1 MVFSS
6 FTFLFL
12 FLPVTLLINYV
23 LPKKYSNTFLLIVSL
38 LFYYYGEK
46 GLTLLLLFSI
56 CWNFVIALVIERQ
69 QTQPKNYAYSYLVLC
84 VVGNLSLL
92 FYYKYLLFFIK
103 LLGITSLTESPFLKG
118 IAMPIGISFFTFH
131 GLSYVVDVY
140 RKHTSASK
148 NILDLGLYLAYFPQ
162 LIAGPIIKYHD
173 IHVEL
178 KNRVILLTEVYSGIN
193 RFIRGLAKKIILANN
208 FAFIADEIM
217 NTPTMEL
224 SSVSA
229 WVGILCYTLQIYY
242 DFAGYSD
249 MAIGLAR
256 MMGFHF
262 KENFNYPYIATSIQ
276 DFWRRWHI
284 SLSTW
289 FKEYVYIPLGGNQR
303 KNGRVLL
310 NLLIVFVLTGLWHG
324 ASINFLV
331 WGLIHGLFI
340 ILERLVKFNQTTSYS
355 FLRRIYTLLVVIVA
369 WVFFRVESF
378 EGSCIYLQKLVAC
391 DVEGSN
397 YFLTLITPYT
407 LALFLVGIVYV
418 MPVKRY
424 IYTSINR
431 STSTVNYSYLVSVF
445 HLLLLLFSLM
455 ELSSLSYNPFI
466 YFRF

>member
-12 FLPVTLLINYV
+12 FLPITLLINYV
-23 LPKKYSNTFLLIVSL
+23 LPKKFSNVFLLIVSL

-46 GLTLLLLFSI
+46 GLTILLLLSI
-56 CWNFVIALVIERQ
+56 CWNFVFALIIEKQ
-69 QTQPKNYAYSYLVLC
+69 LGKPKNYAYPFLVLC

-92 FYYKYLLFFIK
+92 FYYKYLLFFLELMGLNS
-103 LLGITSLTESPFLKG
+103 LLETHFSNGIV
-118 IAMPIGISFFTFH
+118 MPIGISFFTFH

-148 NILDLGLYLAYFPQ
+148 NIIDLGLYLAYFPQ

-173 IHVEL
+173 IHTEL

-224 SSVSA
+224 SSISA

-303 KNGRVLL
+303 KNGRVLF
-310 NLLIVFVLTGLWHG
+310 NLLIVFILTGLWHG
-324 ASINFLV
+324 ASINFLI
-331 WGLIHGLFI
+331 WGLIHGFFI
-340 ILERLVKFNQTTSYS
+340 ILERILKLNISKAFPFV
-355 FLRRIYTLLVVIVA
+355 RHVYTLLIVVFA
-369 WVFFRVESF
+369 WVFFRIETF
-378 EGSCIYLQKLVAC
+378 EASCVYLRKLLAFE
-391 DVEGSN
+391 DGSN
-397 YFLTLITPYT
+397 YFLTLITPYI
-407 LALFLVGIVYV
+407 LFLFVVGFLFVL
-418 MPVKRY
+418 PVKTY
-424 IYTSINR
+424 FKKLSGHYENTTLYGIGVSI
-431 STSTVNYSYLVSVF
+431 F

-455 ELSSLSYNPFI
+455 ELSFLSYNPFI

>member
-1 MVFSS
+1 
-6 FTFLFL
+6 
-12 FLPVTLLINYV
+12 
-23 LPKKYSNTFLLIVSL
+23 
-38 LFYYYGEK
+38 
-46 GLTLLLLFSI
+46 
-56 CWNFVIALVIERQ
+56 
-69 QTQPKNYAYSYLVLC
+69 
-84 VVGNLSLL
+84 
-92 FYYKYLLFFIK
+92 
-103 LLGITSLTESPFLKG
+103 
-118 IAMPIGISFFTFH
+118 
-131 GLSYVVDVY
+131 
-140 RKHTSASK
+140 
-148 NILDLGLYLAYFPQ
+148 
-162 LIAGPIIKYHD
+162 
-173 IHVEL
+173 
-178 KNRVILLTEVYSGIN
+178 
-193 RFIRGLAKKIILANN
+193 
-208 FAFIADEIM
+208 M

-276 DFWRRWHI
+276 DFWRRWHM

-303 KNGRVLL
+303 KNGRILL

-331 WGLIHGLFI
+331 WGLIHGIFI
-340 ILERLVKFNQTTSYS
+340 ILERVIKFNQTTAYL
-355 FLRRIYTLLVVIVA
+355 FFRRIYTLLVVIVA

-391 DVEGSN
+391 DIEGSN

-407 LALFLVGIVYV
+407 LVLFLVGIVFV
-418 MPVKRY
+418 MPVKMY

-431 STSTVNYSYLVSVF
+431 STSAVNYSYLVSIF

-455 ELSSLSYNPFI
+455 ELSSLNYNPFI